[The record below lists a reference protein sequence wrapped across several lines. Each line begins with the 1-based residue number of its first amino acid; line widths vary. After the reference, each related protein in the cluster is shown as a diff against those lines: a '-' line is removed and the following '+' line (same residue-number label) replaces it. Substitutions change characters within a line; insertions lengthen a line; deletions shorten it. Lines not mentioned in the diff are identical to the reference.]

1 MGYCT
6 DFTGRMQ
13 LSKPLSKTKMNYIN
27 LLSSTRR
34 MKRDVNKLM
43 ELYGGKHGYPH
54 RRSKD
59 PVRIYGIDGEYF
71 AEEDGNYGQNRDSSI
86 LDYNT
91 PPGQLGYD
99 KDIDFAARWNE
110 NKKRKA
116 EGIGQPG
123 LWCQWEII
131 EENGVQYLQWDGG
144 EKFYDYVEWLKYLD
158 KHFFNPW
165 KITLSGEIQWQGE
178 EIGDVGKIVAEN
190 GEIKVYEADFK
201 LKE

>member
-6 DFTGRMQ
+6 DFTGRLS

-54 RRSKD
+54 RRSTD
-59 PVRIYGIDGEYF
+59 PVKIYGIDGEYF
-71 AEEDGNYGQNRDSSI
+71 AKEDGDYGQDRDSSI

-91 PPGQLGYD
+91 PAGQLGYD
-99 KDIDFAARWNE
+99 KDVDFTARWNE
-110 NKKRKA
+110 NQKRKA

-144 EKFYDYVEWLKYLD
+144 EKFYNYVEWLKYLD
-158 KHFFNPW
+158 KHFFKPW
-165 KITLSGEIQWQGE
+165 KITLNGEIQWQGE
-178 EIGDVGKIVAEN
+178 EIGDIGKIVAEN